1 MSILL
6 HYDASKSFFSNDA
19 NEDTK
24 LPTQFHIWFLLPLHI
39 MDLSNLAFSPCFS
52 MYALFYNSVS
62 QVKVQV
68 HAFILSSCSLEKY
81 VTKSYISLGSPSA
94 QSMKKLFCFPFL
106 NSDISLFCE
115 IFLHNNT
122 LNLEYNAL
130 YSGTILETKSQFL
143 KLSWNFCL
151 SFAISMQNRN
161 QN

>member
-1 MSILL
+1 MHQNPCFPMMLMKIPNCQLNFTF
-6 HYDASKSFFSNDA
+6 DSFC
-19 NEDTK
+19 
-24 LPTQFHIWFLLPLHI
+24 LLPLHI